1 MPKYMLEVR
10 YTREGLEGVLAKGGT
25 ARVEAATAA
34 AKSAGGTVDGF
45 YFALGETDVYVVAD
59 FPDNAS
65 AAALALTVGAGGGAT
80 VRTVALLS
88 AEEVDRAAKE
98 KVLYRPPGS

>member
-1 MPKYMLEVR
+1 MPKYMFEVR

-25 ARVEAATAA
+25 ARVEAAAAA

-59 FPDNAS
+59 CPDNAS
-65 AAALALTVGAGGGAT
+65 AAASG
-80 VRTVALLS
+80 
-88 AEEVDRAAKE
+88 
-98 KVLYRPPGS
+98 